1 MGKILES
8 IQSISDEA
16 RRVLADPEL
25 TRDSLLSA
33 LSVSVIKASLFQAE
47 LTGLLRLSSMKI
59 MVILSLLECHILPSK
74 RSERPQLTRMVSAQN

>member
-59 MVILSLLECHILPSK
+59 MVILSHLWCHILPSK
-74 RSERPQLTRMVSAQN
+74 RSERPRLTRMV

>member
-1 MGKILES
+1 VGKILES

-59 MVILSLLECHILPSK
+59 IVILSHLGCHILPSK
-74 RSERPQLTRMVSAQN
+74 RSERPRPTRMV

>member
-33 LSVSVIKASLFQAE
+33 LSVSVINASLFQAE

-59 MVILSLLECHILPSK
+59 MVTLSHLGCHILPSK
-74 RSERPQLTRMVSAQN
+74 RSERPRLTRMV